1 MKKAA
6 ILCLALFA
14 VAVNANDIQFWFST
28 VSDVQQAA
36 TAGPLNPSITGSPGL
51 STRVYLY
58 ANTPGHWVS
67 MYDQAAYHYFTG
79 WATDNTW
86 EGVALDLLFQGP
98 ASLSTDNKMLNTAT
112 PFGLTRWNDTSDLT
126 WTPVNGVATAERGI
140 GGANNAWNNG
150 SGGVFDTKQYVNV
163 PQHEGDSGILTSM
176 VGWIQVA
183 LANPLP
189 AASDI
194 FLVVGT
200 QGIAR
205 RQGSSADDHVY
216 FGTGDAYL
224 MGNAFG
230 QHSAVSDCHFTPEP
244 ASLVLLALAGLALRR
259 R

>member
-14 VAVNANDIQFWFST
+14 VVVNANDIQFWFST
-28 VSDVQQAA
+28 EANVQTAA
-36 TAGPLNPSITGSPGL
+36 TTGPLNPNIAGVPGA
-51 STRVYLY
+51 STRLYLY

-67 MYDQAAYHYFTG
+67 MYDQNEYVYFTG

-98 ASLSTDNKMLNTAT
+98 ASLGADNKVLNNAT
-112 PFGLTRWNDTSDLT
+112 PFGLTRWNDTSDFT
-126 WTPVNGVATAERGI
+126 WTPINAVATAERGL
-140 GGANNAWNNG
+140 GGANNANNGG
-150 SGGVFDTKQYVNV
+150 SGGVFDSKQYCNV
-163 PQHEGDSGILTSM
+163 PQHVGDSGILTSM
-176 VGWIQVA
+176 VGWVQVT

-189 AASDI
+189 AASDL

-205 RQGSSADDHVY
+205 RQGAVLDDHVY
-216 FGTGDAYL
+216 FGAGDAYL
-224 MGNAFG
+224 LGNAFG
-230 QHSAVSDCHFTPEP
+230 AHSDVSDAHFTPEP